1 MPAIFERFIDLN
13 RRLSGGVEPF
23 LPQAR
28 ENIFLLYEE
37 KVGERVLRADG
48 QVVVDVG
55 GGKSCPF
62 AHFRREGSRT
72 RIVAVDCSEEE
83 LRENEDVDE
92 KVVADVTRGLP
103 FPDAS
108 VDMIVSR
115 SVLEHLRDVRSFVA
129 EARRALKEGGYFI
142 HLFPCRFA
150 PFAMIN
156 RALPHAVSRRLL
168 YSLVPETKGIGG
180 FPAVYRD
187 CYYSATRRVLED
199 NGFEIEDIITSYYQS
214 PYFAFFLPFYLLS
227 AAYELAVQTLGAKN
241 LCAYLLVVAKK
252 SGSAE
257 DKAPRA

>member
-1 MPAIFERFIDLN
+1 
-13 RRLSGGVEPF
+13 
-23 LPQAR
+23 
-28 ENIFLLYEE
+28 
-37 KVGERVLRADG
+37 
-48 QVVVDVG
+48 VVVDVG
-55 GGKSCPF
+55 GGKACPF
-62 AHFRREGSRT
+62 AHFRKEGSRT

-108 VDMIVSR
+108 VDMVVSR

-129 EARRALKEGGYFI
+129 EARRVLKEGGYFI

-150 PFAMIN
+150 PFAVIN
-156 RALPHAVSRRLL
+156 RALPHAVSRKIL

-187 CYYSATRRVLED
+187 CYHSAMRRVLED
-199 NGFEIEDIITSYYQS
+199 GGFEIEEMITSYYQS
-214 PYFAFFLPFYLLS
+214 PYFSFFLPLYLLS
-227 AAYELAVQTLGAKN
+227 AAYEALVRALGAKN

-252 SGSAE
+252 AG
-257 DKAPRA
+257 